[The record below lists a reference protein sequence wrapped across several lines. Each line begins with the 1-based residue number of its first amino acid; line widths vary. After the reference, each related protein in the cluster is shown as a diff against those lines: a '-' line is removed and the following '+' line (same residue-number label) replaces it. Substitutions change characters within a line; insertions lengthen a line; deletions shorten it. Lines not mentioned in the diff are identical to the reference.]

1 MSPLKLRDKIAR
13 LNYKEIGQTKV
24 LIRGAGEM
32 ASGVAHRLFKS
43 GFKVCLIEISRPLAV
58 RRLVS
63 FCEAVYDRKKTVEG
77 VTALRIDKPSEIFS
91 VWEEGKLPLLVDSEN
106 KTKDFL
112 NPHILIDAIL
122 AKKNVGTKIIDA
134 PLVVGLGIGF
144 KAGKDVHVVIETN
157 RGHNL
162 GRLIFE
168 GEAEPN
174 TGVPGIIAGYG
185 LERVIRASRDGKF
198 KLLKDIGDM
207 VLEGKTV
214 ACVEGEPIR
223 ANISGVIRG
232 LLRDGTEV
240 TQGLK
245 AGDIDPR
252 GERSYCITI
261 SDKARAL
268 GGSVLEAILS
278 QLPQRLR
285 EEKNKSVKTIAFKIS
300 KVQGR

>member
-1 MSPLKLRDKIAR
+1 M
-13 LNYKEIGQTKV
+13 
-24 LIRGAGEM
+24 
-32 ASGVAHRLFKS
+32 
-43 GFKVCLIEISRPLAV
+43 
-58 RRLVS
+58 
-63 FCEAVYDRKKTVEG
+63 EG
-77 VTALRIDKPSEIFS
+77 VTALRIAKPSEIFS
-91 VWEEGKLPLLVDSEN
+91 VWEEEKIPLLVDPEN

-112 NPHILIDAIL
+112 NPHVLIDAIL
-122 AKKNVGTKIIDA
+122 AKRNIGTKITDA
-134 PLVVGLGIGF
+134 PLVVGLGPGF
-144 KAGKDVHVVIETN
+144 KAAKDVHVVIETN

-185 LERVIRASRDGKF
+185 LERVIRAPRDGKF

-207 VLEGKTV
+207 VSEGETV
-214 ACVEGEPIR
+214 AQVEGEPIR

-240 TQGLK
+240 TKGLK
-245 AGDIDPR
+245 VGDIDPR
-252 GERSYCITI
+252 GERNYCTTI
-261 SDKARAL
+261 SEKARAL

-285 EEKNKSVKTIAFKIS
+285 EEKE
-300 KVQGR
+300 